1 MAIRMQVTPVFSKN
15 QHCYND
21 ESKRYIVNSG
31 GSRSSKTYSILQLF
45 SLILM
50 EKENYQIKNN
60 YCMTVMQIFVTIN
73 PFTWGTSDSFYS
85 SFHVFFSMTTKCR
98 YAVVYCSMF

>member
-50 EKENYQIKNN
+50 EKENYQIILLKQFNKIMIMILLMN
-60 YCMTVMQIFVTIN
+60 F
-73 PFTWGTSDSFYS
+73 
-85 SFHVFFSMTTKCR
+85 
-98 YAVVYCSMF
+98 